1 MNFIRISR
9 SRSVALALGVFF
21 VTGAFAQ
28 THDHGNMGNM
38 QMAAS
43 NTSAKPMAGAMADG
57 EIKKIDLK
65 AQTITLKHGPIKSP
79 EMPAMTM
86 SYPVKNP
93 ALLDK
98 IKVGD
103 KVKFSAEMRETAL
116 IITAIELVK

>member
-1 MNFIRISR
+1 MNLIRISR
-9 SRSVALALGVFF
+9 SRSVALALGVFL

-28 THDHGNMGNM
+28 THNMGNM

-43 NTSAKPMAGAMADG
+43 NTSAMPMAGAMADG
-57 EIKKIDLK
+57 EIKKIDIK

-103 KVKFSAEMRETAL
+103 KVKFSAEMRENAL
-116 IITAIELVK
+116 IITAIELAR